1 MKTFV
6 FGGFAALVLLLS
18 ACGNCPAGY
27 AGSNGACYPAYGAGY
42 QSYGGYPGVGYGYPG
57 YPGVGAPV
65 PVGVPVIVGPH

>member
-27 AGSNGACYPAYGAGY
+27 AGSNGACYPAYGTGY
-42 QSYGGYPGVGYGYPG
+42 PSYGYPGVGGYG

-65 PVGVPVIVGPH
+65 PVVPVVVGPH